1 MSESTSIG
9 TNFVPVLFA
18 RFAWFAAQARAM
30 SEDVHQDE
38 RTRKQLL
45 RQVGQVFEML
55 FGLLRRQAACS
66 RKARSRKL
74 WWARSIR
81 FSSA

>member
-1 MSESTSIG
+1 
-9 TNFVPVLFA
+9 
-18 RFAWFAAQARAM
+18 M

-55 FGLLRRQAACS
+55 FGLLRRQAA
-66 RKARSRKL
+66 
-74 WWARSIR
+74 
-81 FSSA
+81 